1 MVNECWLYARNH
13 VQHHTLTDS
22 GSCPQERSD
31 RALHVPPMRG
41 ERLARFGRAE
51 LRDRFQQEGDAR
63 LLVPP
68 NPSTFTTT
76 STAAAAATARAFA
89 TAPTF
94 APASDAAN
102 STAAAAATAEAE
114 AQLQVDRHAIGECG
128 ALQVEVPPAVPKAQL
143 QPLQATDELQRKRLR
158 DGDGRRVARG

>member
-1 MVNECWLYARNH
+1 
-13 VQHHTLTDS
+13 
-22 GSCPQERSD
+22 
-31 RALHVPPMRG
+31 MRG

-63 LLVPP
+63 LFVPP

-76 STAAAAATARAFA
+76 STAAAAAPAFA

-94 APASDAAN
+94 APASDAPN
-102 STAAAAATAEAE
+102 PTTAATATTEAE
-114 AQLQVDRHAIGECG
+114 AQLQVDRRAIGECG